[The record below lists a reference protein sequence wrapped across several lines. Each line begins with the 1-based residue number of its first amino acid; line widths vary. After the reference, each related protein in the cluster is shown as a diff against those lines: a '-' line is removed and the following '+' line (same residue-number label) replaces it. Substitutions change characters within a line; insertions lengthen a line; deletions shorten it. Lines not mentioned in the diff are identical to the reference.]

1 MKDRDYEQAKNLQN
15 AVSASILTLVS
26 RTMKGRD
33 KPNDKEFVR
42 KMLRPSRKKLATD
55 FERDM
60 FDYMLGDNFNV
71 SDYIK
76 DKAAKLKDYS
86 SRDDIRRRS

>member
-1 MKDRDYEQAKNLQN
+1 MTDWDYEQARNLQN

-26 RTMKGRD
+26 RTMQGRD
-33 KPNDKEFVR
+33 KPNDKESVR

-71 SDYIK
+71 
-76 DKAAKLKDYS
+76 
-86 SRDDIRRRS
+86 RRLS